1 MPLAEPEMPAFQINV
16 LKKRERK
23 KKPKDLCFLRRFANV
38 VFGGPRMLINLNKQT
53 KTLTSIK
60 YC

>member
-1 MPLAEPEMPAFQINV
+1 MPLAEPEMPAFQRNV
-16 LKKRERK
+16 LKKREK
-23 KKPKDLCFLRRFANV
+23 KNQKDFCFLRTFANV

>member
-1 MPLAEPEMPAFQINV
+1 MPLVPPEMPTFQIRV
-16 LKKRERK
+16 LKKREK
-23 KKPKDLCFLRRFANV
+23 KKNNKDFCFLRRFANV
-38 VFGGPRMLINLNKQT
+38 VFGGRAMLINLNKQT